1 MSLFLH
7 IGYPKTSTTYLQNYY
22 FNKLDLNFLGKKED
36 KKWLNS
42 KKRLKFIKIIDALN
56 NNKYLTLPSKKNLIS
71 AEGLIGNIWE
81 NDFSEFNS
89 LDESLKNRKIKVIV
103 TIRKQSSIF
112 YSIYK
117 QYLWEGGKKNYID
130 FYKSSFS
137 SAKNGFNINFLN
149 YYELYKKLS
158 KNFGR
163 KNFIILPSEMINE
176 KYFDNFNQ
184 ILTDFLQL
192 KKKRKIKYISKLIRT
207 GYNSN
212 EQFYVRICNIIL
224 NKKLN
229 THHDDERFY
238 GVMNKILNIRS
249 YFLKI
254 AQIESFFFE
263 RKTYKLNEINNKIDK
278 YFYRSNLMLSKKM
291 NFNLGQFKY
300 Y

>member
-1 MSLFLH
+1 MHL
-7 IGYPKTSTTYLQNYY
+7 
-22 FNKLDLNFLGKKED
+22 
-36 KKWLNS
+36 
-42 KKRLKFIKIIDALN
+42 
-56 NNKYLTLPSKKNLIS
+56 
-71 AEGLIGNIWE
+71 
-81 NDFSEFNS
+81 
-89 LDESLKNRKIKVIV
+89 
-103 TIRKQSSIF
+103 
-112 YSIYK
+112 
-117 QYLWEGGKKNYID
+117 
-130 FYKSSFS
+130 
-137 SAKNGFNINFLN
+137 
-149 YYELYKKLS
+149 
-158 KNFGR
+158 FGR

-254 AQIESFFFE
+254 AKLESFFFKRE
-263 RKTYKLNEINNKIDK
+263 VKELKKIENQIYK
-278 YFYRSNLMLSKKM
+278 YFKISNMRLSKKIKLD
-291 NFNLGQFKY
+291 LGQFKY